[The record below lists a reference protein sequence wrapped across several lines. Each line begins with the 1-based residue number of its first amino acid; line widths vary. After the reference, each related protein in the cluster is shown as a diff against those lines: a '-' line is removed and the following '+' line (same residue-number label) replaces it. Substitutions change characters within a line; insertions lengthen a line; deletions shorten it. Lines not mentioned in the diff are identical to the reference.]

1 MSFDA
6 PLDVPMDPP
15 GDMPTT
21 DELSGLLY
29 SLADPGVS
37 AFAKGGLVEGGIGPG
52 QAVIVDRAFGNADR
66 DGYLP
71 LTFAVSNV
79 QITGPGLAS
88 ATVTI
93 SGPRTSPSNT
103 QINFVDQSGWKIS
116 RSSAMQLMSKASG
129 R

>member
-1 MSFDA
+1 M
-6 PLDVPMDPP
+6 
-15 GDMPTT
+15 
-21 DELSGLLY
+21 
-29 SLADPGVS
+29 
-37 AFAKGGLVEGGIGPG
+37 
-52 QAVIVDRAFGNADR
+52 DRAFGNANR